1 MNLLEAH
8 SLHVEIAGKA
18 VCRDLSFAV
27 AAGECWALLGGN
39 GVGKTTLLHTLA
51 GLRGPRN
58 GTVFLSAA
66 PIAHMTRRTIA
77 RRAGVLFQDSEDPFP
92 STVLETALI
101 GRHPYL
107 GAWQWE
113 TSDDEQL
120 ARHAL
125 QRVELGGMEQRMVD
139 TLSGGE
145 RRRLALATVLVQDPR
160 LYLLDEPTNHLDLRH
175 QIAVLELFAAKAREQ
190 GAAVLMVLHDVNLA
204 ARFCDHLLLLFGDGA
219 TLHGETEKILS
230 ESTLARLYGHPVT
243 KVQDH
248 TGTAWL
254 PR

>member
-1 MNLLEAH
+1 MNLLETH
-8 SLHVEIAGKA
+8 SLHVAIAGKA
-18 VCRDLSFAV
+18 VCHDLSFAV
-27 AAGECWALLGGN
+27 APGECWALLGGN

-51 GLRGPRN
+51 GLREPASGAVSLS
-58 GTVFLSAA
+58 GTS
-66 PIAHMTRRTIA
+66 IKQMTRRAIA
-77 RRAGVLFQDSEDPFP
+77 RCTGVLFQDSEDPFP
-92 STVLETALI
+92 SSVLETALI

-107 GAWQWE
+107 DAWQWE
-113 TSDDEQL
+113 TGDDEQL
-120 ARHAL
+120 ARDAL
-125 QRVELGGMEQRMVD
+125 GRVELSDMEQRMVD

-160 LYLLDEPTNHLDLRH
+160 LFLLDEPTNHLDLRH
-175 QIAVLELFAAKAREQ
+175 QIAVLELFAAKARQQ

-204 ARFCDHLLLLFGDGA
+204 ARFCDHLLLLFGNGA
-219 TLHGETEKILS
+219 TLHGQTEEVLS

-243 KVQDH
+243 KVQDP